1 MDSVLFRPEVLKY
14 SKNLVQILYE
24 HGYFGFK
31 DSAKK
36 YVKELFDEISSSLPI
51 RLHKPAPK
59 YFEKYGHNM
68 KYAAFRKNKHTIW
81 YVFFETYLEH
91 EEVIY
96 FVRYITNNHV
106 AAKHLL

>member
-1 MDSVLFRPEVLKY
+1 MKHVLFIPEVRQY
-14 SKNLVQILYE
+14 VDNLVPILYE
-24 HGYFGFK
+24 MGYFSYL
-31 DSAKK
+31 DRSKK
-36 YVKELFDEISSSLPI
+36 YVTELLHDITTNLPI